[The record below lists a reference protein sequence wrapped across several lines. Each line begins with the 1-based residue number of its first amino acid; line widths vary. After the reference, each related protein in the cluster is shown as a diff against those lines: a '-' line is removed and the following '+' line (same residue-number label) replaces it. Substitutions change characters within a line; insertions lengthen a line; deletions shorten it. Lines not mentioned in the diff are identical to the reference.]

1 MNDIDKKKSMEGGM
15 EIFARAS
22 NYLGDIA
29 KSALAN
35 DGSKEECAMI
45 IPSIV
50 LKGLACEIGLKTLL
64 KIEGKNIE
72 REHKLKTLYQQL
84 EEGHR
89 CEISQVLLV
98 SMTKVDEDY
107 NEEKLNENLNEIN
120 KAFIDWRYF
129 YEKSQHVGVTFLE
142 EFYKSI
148 QMIVYSAMQE
158 NE

>member
-107 NEEKLNENLNEIN
+107 NEEKLNEDFYIN
-120 KAFIDWRYF
+120 K
-129 YEKSQHVGVTFLE
+129 
-142 EFYKSI
+142 
-148 QMIVYSAMQE
+148 
-158 NE
+158 

>member
-50 LKGLACEIGLKTLL
+50 LKGLACEIGLKT
-64 KIEGKNIE
+64 
-72 REHKLKTLYQQL
+72 
-84 EEGHR
+84 
-89 CEISQVLLV
+89 V
-98 SMTKVDEDY
+98 SV
-107 NEEKLNENLNEIN
+107 
-120 KAFIDWRYF
+120 
-129 YEKSQHVGVTFLE
+129 Q
-142 EFYKSI
+142 
-148 QMIVYSAMQE
+148 
-158 NE
+158 

>member
-50 LKGLACEIGLKTLL
+50 LKGLA
-64 KIEGKNIE
+64 
-72 REHKLKTLYQQL
+72 
-84 EEGHR
+84 
-89 CEISQVLLV
+89 
-98 SMTKVDEDY
+98 
-107 NEEKLNENLNEIN
+107 
-120 KAFIDWRYF
+120 
-129 YEKSQHVGVTFLE
+129 
-142 EFYKSI
+142 
-148 QMIVYSAMQE
+148 
-158 NE
+158 